1 MVPQQKV
8 LRGKGTPT
16 NGRGPLSR
24 PMIWECKDLKEVM
37 EGSMQEWEVH
47 RSSQHGDK
55 VGACLVH
62 SGIPGPRLEPAHM
75 ASITLR
81 RAEERRS

>member
-8 LRGKGTPT
+8 LRGRGTPT

-55 VGACLVH
+55 VGACPLRN
-62 SGIPGPRLEPAHM
+62 PRAQAGACSHGLHHFKEG
-75 ASITLR
+75 
-81 RAEERRS
+81 